1 MYRLVPSLGIK
12 VQSVVRITW
21 GDRGR
26 RMSGFRV
33 VVVVNDD
40 GAACRR
46 EEKKK
51 KKRKKEK

>member
-40 GAACRR
+40 GAAWR
-46 EEKKK
+46 EEKK

>member
-40 GAACRR
+40 GAAGEKKR
-46 EEKKK
+46 EE
-51 KKRKKEK
+51 EEEE